1 MAARITGA
9 ISGTAV
15 STKLRVTSPDSIAVV
30 LAVAAAGKT
39 GTLGTPR
46 ASNTAGCL
54 RSGCIVLFVRGA
66 AGCSAEGVSSGVSA
80 GGGKGLSQAA
90 SANSVIA
97 TRADRDP
104 LRRNVIA
111 GISAR
116 SPHAAVQRPLGS
128 AAAVFGAGGAPLAM
142 TGDRRGG
149 GGGGGRPGGGGARG
163 GAPTAGAAFWSPGL
177 SSP

>member
-1 MAARITGA
+1 MPPRITRA
-9 ISGTAV
+9 ISRTSV

-39 GTLGTPR
+39 GTRGTLR
-46 ASNTAGCL
+46 ASNTAACP

-116 SPHAAVQRPLGS
+116 SPHAAVQQPLGS
-128 AAAVFGAGGAPLAM
+128 AAAVFAAGRPLLAV
-142 TGDRRGG
+142 TGDPRVGEG
-149 GGGGGRPGGGGARG
+149 WGGRPGGGGAG
-163 GAPTAGAAFWSPGL
+163 GGGPPPGG
-177 SSP
+177 PFGPKEKI

>member
-1 MAARITGA
+1 MPPRITRA
-9 ISGTAV
+9 ISRTSV

-39 GTLGTPR
+39 GTRGTLR
-46 ASNTAGCL
+46 AANTAVCP
-54 RSGCIVLFVRGA
+54 RSGCIVLVVRGA

-128 AAAVFGAGGAPLAM
+128 AAAGLAAGAPLP
-142 TGDRRGG
+142 
-149 GGGGGRPGGGGARG
+149 GRPVGRG
-163 GAPTAGAAFWSPGL
+163 VAEGSAGLPPGRQHLAAPPPAGRPLCPKGR
-177 SSP
+177 

>member
-1 MAARITGA
+1 M
-9 ISGTAV
+9 

-39 GTLGTPR
+39 GTLGTLR
-46 ASNTAGCL
+46 ASNTAACP

-128 AAAVFGAGGAPLAM
+128 AAAVLAAGRPLLAM
-142 TGDRRGG
+142 TVDRRLRKVAVG
-149 GGGGGRPGGGGARG
+149 
-163 GAPTAGAAFWSPGL
+163 
-177 SSP
+177 